1 MARNLS
7 IRKFLPGFLYG
18 GRCAEEDLSKEVVDS
33 IKAGGGVPD
42 DGSITPDK
50 LDRSY
55 VESSFGEDADG
66 QPPGVIRKIIRMWVQ
81 NDKVYGESDDEF

>member
-7 IRKFLPGFLYG
+7 IRKYLPGFLFG
-18 GRCAEEDLSKEVVDS
+18 AKIHQEDLGDGVLG
-33 IKAGGGVPD
+33 GGGVPA

-55 VESSFGEDADG
+55 IEATFGEDAEG
-66 QPPGVIRKIIRMWVQ
+66 QSPGVIRKILRMWVQ
-81 NDKVYGESDDEF
+81 DGKLFGESDDEF